1 MADRGDGAT
10 SDLTRKQE
18 AFVVAYLETG
28 NAAEAYRRAYD
39 VDESARDS
47 WLYVEACQ
55 MLDNPKIARRLA
67 EVQEQAVQLAIYTR
81 QSAMEELEAA
91 RSLAMGEAQA
101 AAAVSAINAKIKLF
115 GMDRPKRLEISG
127 PGGKPIESEEVT
139 ARDRITR
146 RLASLAAAGSAKGD
160 TDGSE

>member
-1 MADRGDGAT
+1 MSDREQGA
-10 SDLTRKQE
+10 SGDLTRKQE

-39 VDESARDS
+39 VDENSRDS
-47 WLYVEACQ
+47 WVYVEACQ
-55 MLDNPKIARRLA
+55 LLDNPKIARRLS

-91 RSLAMGEAQA
+91 RTLAMGEAQA

-127 PGGKPIESEEVT
+127 PGGKPIETEEVS
-139 ARDRITR
+139 ALDRINS
-146 RLASLAAAGSAKGD
+146 RLARLSSAGRAESD
-160 TDGSE
+160 TGGSE